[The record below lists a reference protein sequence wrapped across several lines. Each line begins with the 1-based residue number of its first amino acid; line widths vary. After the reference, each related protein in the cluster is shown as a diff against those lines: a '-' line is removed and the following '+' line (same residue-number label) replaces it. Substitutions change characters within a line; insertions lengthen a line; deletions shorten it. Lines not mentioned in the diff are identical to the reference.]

1 MRAYLGID
9 GGGTHTRSLLIS
21 ETGNILGRAVVGPS
35 NVQQISSQALRS
47 TLQQLLNLT
56 FINLPDEIESIA
68 SCFGLAG
75 AASAHNKEDIH
86 ATLGSLI
93 PVPSEPPKLT
103 SDAHIAL
110 VGALG
115 DCPGLMLAAGTG
127 SICLGRDANGI
138 IHQTGGFGAVFDDLG
153 SGFWIGRKAVQMSFQ
168 ESDGRR
174 PSGPWQSNV
183 LRLLSCNTI
192 EQLQCK
198 LKTGDINNSHVAAL
212 APMVMQLSLEGVSV
226 AADIL
231 NNAVRELVAVIS
243 TTYGKVKL
251 RTAHLV
257 LVGGL
262 LEQSEL
268 LRDQLS
274 AALKIEE
281 PEIQIQKSL
290 MCPIAGAV
298 VIACQESNNS
308 VPNELEQALI
318 ALGTDS
324 SVITR

>member
-21 ETGNILGRAVVGPS
+21 ESGHILGRAVTGPS
-35 NVQQISSQALRS
+35 NVQQLSMQALRG
-47 TLQQLLNLT
+47 TLQQLLNQT
-56 FINLPDEIESIA
+56 FINLPDEIECIA

-75 AASAHNKEDIH
+75 AASAHNKNDIRD
-86 ATLGSLI
+86 TLGSLLPLAAEAPI
-93 PVPSEPPKLT
+93 LT

-115 DCPGLMLAAGTG
+115 DRPGLLLVAGTG
-127 SICLGRDANGI
+127 SICFGRDADGI
-138 IHQTGGFGAVFDDLG
+138 THRTGGWGSAFDDLG
-153 SGFWIGRKAVQMSFQ
+153 SGYWIGRQAVQMTFQ

-174 PSGPWQSNV
+174 PLGPWQSNV
-183 LRLLSCNTI
+183 LKRLSCNSI
-192 EQLQCK
+192 EHLLCK
-198 LKTGDINNSHVAAL
+198 LKSGEINHSHVAAL
-212 APMVMQLSLEGVSV
+212 APLVIQLSQDGVSV

-231 NNAVRELVAVIS
+231 NHAVRELVAAIS
-243 TTYGKVKL
+243 ATYRKVKL
-251 RTAHLV
+251 RTAPLV

-274 AALKIEE
+274 AALQIEE
-281 PEIQIQKSL
+281 PEIQIEKSL

-298 VIACQESNNS
+298 VVACQKSNDN

-318 ALGTDS
+318 ALSTDS
-324 SVITR
+324 AVTTI